1 MVKNKEGRRQSLRN
15 TKTKNKTPLG
25 EIGETCPL
33 EEMNDSQILA
43 IKQIL
48 DDTRMIHQ
56 SQSQLITSTPI
67 QNESKCT
74 KCKRK
79 DITTAKLKKK
89 HIDELENLKNSHI
102 TDLEELQN
110 KLDESNRENVKLRE
124 QLLMKTESNEIE
136 AEKLSETS
144 ETKEVIN
151 KQEKT
156 NENKREHTNGED
168 TKNDSEMDT
177 ESDIKDDS
185 EDNEEERGIT
195 RVENCQTKNIKIIEN
210 KFEVCKD
217 RNKCDN
223 ETVEV
228 GVQCKKLHLE
238 SEEHEKLKEDA
249 NKLKENEINIKKQ
262 KAMTQYCKHHLQN
275 RCMFQNSCW
284 KKHVS
289 PREYKK
295 TIRCRF
301 YEEGGCRK
309 GSYCEYKHMSNTL
322 CRYYAEGTCAR
333 GEMCTYRHMK
343 EKDLKNPTPNMK
355 ENKPISKENKERK
368 ASTSDESKME
378 QNFLNDKRGVDQMT
392 MITQLAKS
400 LETIQTQI
408 EILMEK
414 SLGESQ

>member
-1 MVKNKEGRRQSLRN
+1 MTLLQTSF
-15 TKTKNKTPLG
+15 TKH
-25 EIGETCPL
+25 
-33 EEMNDSQILA
+33 M
-43 IKQIL
+43 
-48 DDTRMIHQ
+48 H
-56 SQSQLITSTPI
+56 
-67 QNESKCT
+67 
-74 KCKRK
+74 
-79 DITTAKLKKK
+79 
-89 HIDELENLKNSHI
+89 
-102 TDLEELQN
+102 
-110 KLDESNRENVKLRE
+110 V
-124 QLLMKTESNEIE
+124 
-136 AEKLSETS
+136 
-144 ETKEVIN
+144 
-151 KQEKT
+151 
-156 NENKREHTNGED
+156 
-168 TKNDSEMDT
+168 
-177 ESDIKDDS
+177 
-185 EDNEEERGIT
+185 
-195 RVENCQTKNIKIIEN
+195 
-210 KFEVCKD
+210 
-217 RNKCDN
+217 
-223 ETVEV
+223 
-228 GVQCKKLHLE
+228 
-238 SEEHEKLKEDA
+238 
-249 NKLKENEINIKKQ
+249 
-262 KAMTQYCKHHLQN
+262 
-275 RCMFQNSCW
+275 
-284 KKHVS
+284 VS